1 MNVYQLFPKIKAIV
15 MDIDGVLTDNKIL
28 VTEEG
33 QFLRSMNVKDG
44 YAIKRALQAGLHVGI
59 ISGGRSEGA
68 RKRFELLGVR
78 EIYLGIENK
87 LEVLNQ
93 LLKSWNID
101 HSVCAYVGDD
111 LPDLEIMRVVELPCC
126 PSDAVPEIISVSK
139 YIASA
144 SGGNGCVREIIE
156 KILQAQDSW

>member
-44 YAIKRALQAGLHVGI
+44 YAIKRAIQAGLQVGI
-59 ISGGRSEGA
+59 ISGGRSEGT
-68 RKRFELLGVR
+68 RIRFELLGVK
-78 EIYLGIENK
+78 EIYLGVENK
-87 LEVLNQ
+87 LERLNQ

-101 HSVCAYVGDD
+101 YSVCAYIGDD
-111 LPDLEIMRVVELPCC
+111 LPDLEIMKLVELPCC
-126 PSDAVPEIISVSK
+126 PSDAVPEIIDVSK
-139 YIASA
+139 YIS
-144 SGGNGCVREIIE
+144 SLNGGNACVREIIE
-156 KILQAQDSW
+156 KILQAQAKW